1 MDTKQFLINVTCI
14 LNCIY
19 KNKKKKDKKVDYILF
34 LILIYIRECKAT
46 LLKQVCILASNVL
59 KKKKKNREE
68 IVKTFK

>member
-1 MDTKQFLINVTCI
+1 MDTKQFLINVTSI

-19 KNKKKKDKKVDYILF
+19 KNKKKDKKVDYILF

-59 KKKKKNREE
+59 IKKEP
-68 IVKTFK
+68 

>member
-1 MDTKQFLINVTCI
+1 MLLVFSIVFIKI
-14 LNCIY
+14 
-19 KNKKKKDKKVDYILF
+19 KKDKKVDYILF

-59 KKKKKNREE
+59 KKKKNREE